1 MGEATPTKKGEPPM
15 WTQKLAIIVS
25 VAALT
30 IACGEAPELSSQ
42 TDLAPTDVVDDENNL
57 RAPDNVVCD
66 ETDLN
71 GTYQANLIKRTG
83 NCPDLE
89 AFVIKMRDGVMS
101 WGGPC
106 NNESNDYSEEL
117 CRQDVRTICGDTDM
131 VLTVD
136 TELAQME
143 DTGSILTGSMTIS
156 INIVGDES
164 ANCNSEY
171 LTKLERIY

>member
-1 MGEATPTKKGEPPM
+1 M

-25 VAALT
+25 VASFT
-30 IACGEAPELSSQ
+30 MACGEAPELSSEPSNAAA
-42 TDLAPTDVVDDENNL
+42 DSAEYDSGL
-57 RAPDNVVCD
+57 RAPDDVVC
-66 ETDLN
+66 EQTDLN
-71 GTYQANLIKRTG
+71 GTYQANLIKRSG
-83 NCPDLE
+83 NCPDLD
-89 AFVIKMRDGVMS
+89 AFVIQMRDGVMS

-106 NNESNDYSEEL
+106 SNESNDYSEEL

-171 LTKLERIY
+171 LTKLERLY

>member
-1 MGEATPTKKGEPPM
+1 M

-30 IACGEAPELSSQ
+30 IACGEAPDLSAQ
-42 TDLAPTDVVDDENNL
+42 TDLELSPADLTEDDSNL
-57 RAPDNVVCD
+57 RGPENVVCD
-66 ETDLN
+66 QTDLN
-71 GTYQANLIKRTG
+71 GTYQANLIKRSG

-89 AFVIKMRDGVMS
+89 AFVIKMRDGIMS

-106 NNESNDYSEEL
+106 NNESTDYSEEL
-117 CRQDVRTICGDTDM
+117 CRQDVRTVCGDTDM

-143 DTGSILTGSMTIS
+143 DTGSILTGSMTIN
-156 INIVGDES
+156 ITIVGDES

-171 LTKLERIY
+171 LTKLERLY